1 MDLRLFYFHVMI
13 WHNEK
18 EHERNAEWLREL
30 TVEKFNVKQNDINI
44 TGMIEEQVKKI
55 LNWRCAELGG
65 VQGFWLKKIK
75 NFT

>member
-30 TVEKFNVKQNDINI
+30 TVEKCNVKQNDINI
-44 TGMIEEQVKKI
+44 TGMIEEQVKKNPE
-55 LNWRCAELGG
+55 LEMCRTGWSSGFLAE
-65 VQGFWLKKIK
+65 K
-75 NFT
+75 N